1 MWTTSSRR
9 FDAEGGI
16 DLNAFLQYTAN
27 GLTVGAFY
35 ALVALGYTM
44 VYGII
49 RLINFAHGD
58 FFMVGSFFTLAIVS
72 GLIGTSLPVA
82 VVVVLSLVLVMFLT
96 GMVGVASA
104 RVVYLPLLKAPQL
117 SLLVS
122 ALGLSL
128 AIEYGTAISQG
139 TGFKSVPHL
148 EFLSPVHGVNLT
160 SAVRLGYGQIGIFL
174 LSAALMVALYLFI
187 TRTVSGTT
195 MRTLSMDQDAA
206 RLMGINVE
214 RTTMLAFFIGG
225 ALAGAA
231 GLMYALYYPQI
242 NFLMGFLLGLR
253 AFTAAVLGG
262 IGNIPGAMVGGIVIG
277 LLESYA
283 TGYVSG
289 RWTDVVVFSVL
300 IGVLVVRPSGLFGEQ
315 VVERV

>member
-1 MWTTSSRR
+1 M
-9 FDAEGGI
+9 D
-16 DLNAFLQYTAN
+16 AFLQYTAN

-58 FFMVGSFFTLAIVS
+58 FFMVGSFLTLAAITVLTAS
-72 GLIGTSLPVA
+72 GLPVA
-82 VVVVLSLVLVMFLT
+82 AVVLLALLVVMFLT
-96 GMVGVASA
+96 GMVGVAAA
-104 RVVYLPLLKAPQL
+104 RAVYLPLLKAPQL

-148 EFLSPVHGVNLT
+148 KFLSVEYGVDVT
-160 SAVRLGYGQIGIFL
+160 GAVRVGYGQIGIFL
-174 LSAALMVALYLFI
+174 LSVVLMVALYLFV
-187 TRTVSGTT
+187 TRTMTGTT

-253 AFTAAVLGG
+253 AFTAAVIGG
-262 IGNIPGAMVGGIVIG
+262 IGNIPGAMVGGFVIG

-289 RWTDVVVFSVL
+289 RWTDVVVFGVL
-300 IGVLVVRPSGLFGEQ
+300 IAVLVVRPSGLFGEQ

>member
-1 MWTTSSRR
+1 MN
-9 FDAEGGI
+9 E
-16 DLNAFLQYTAN
+16 LLQYTIN

-35 ALVALGYTM
+35 ALIALGYTM

-58 FFMVGSFFTLAIVS
+58 FFMVGSFLTLAVVS
-72 GLIGTSLPVA
+72 GLLTTSLPVA
-82 VVVVLSLVLVMFLT
+82 LVVLLAMLLVMFLT

-104 RVVYLPLLKAPQL
+104 RLVYLPLLKAPQL

-128 AIEYGTAISQG
+128 AIEYGTAITQG

-148 EFLSPVHGVNLT
+148 DFLSPTHGVNLNA
-160 SAVRLGYGQIGIFL
+160 SVRVGFGQVGIFL
-174 LSAALMVALYLFI
+174 LSIALMLTLYVFI
-187 TRTVSGTT
+187 TRTLTGTT

-231 GLMYALYYPQI
+231 GLMFALYYPQI

-262 IGNIPGAMVGGIVIG
+262 IGNIPGAMVGGFVIG

-289 RWTDVVVFSVL
+289 RWTDVVVFGVL

>member
-1 MWTTSSRR
+1 M
-9 FDAEGGI
+9 
-16 DLNAFLQYTAN
+16 NALLQYTAN

-58 FFMVGSFFTLAIVS
+58 FFMVGSFLTLSIVTA
-72 GLIGTSLPVA
+72 LTSAGLPVA
-82 VVVVLSLVLVMFLT
+82 AVVLLGLIVVMFAT
-96 GMVGVASA
+96 GMVGVVAA
-104 RVVYLPLLKAPQL
+104 RAVYLPLLKAPQL

-128 AIEYGTAISQG
+128 AIEYGTAITRG
-139 TGFKSVPHL
+139 TGFRSVPSL
-148 EFLSPVHGVNLT
+148 PFLSPQHGFSLT
-160 SAVRLGYGQIGIFL
+160 GSVRIGYGQVGIFL
-174 LSAALMVALYLFI
+174 LSIALMMALYVFV
-187 TRTVSGTT
+187 TRTVTGTT

-253 AFTAAVLGG
+253 AFTAAVIGG
-262 IGNIPGAMVGGIVIG
+262 IGNIPGAMVGGFVIG

-283 TGYVSG
+283 TGYISG
-289 RWTDVVVFSVL
+289 RWTDVVVFGVL